1 MPISVSDARSNKD
14 EQIAHAAEV
23 LARSKLRQQVFE
35 AVYYGQKQVKKRSDI
50 ESATGLSNKQVLNAG
65 KALAD
70 NGLVAQ
76 EKVDGEVAYRKDA
89 FYKEHKRKILRL
101 ANDPAQ
107 LAQQPR
113 NSTRRDAAHK
123 EVTISVVATPAFK
136 APIEITID
144 EIDSFSEV
152 REVRGSQ
159 PSRVKMR
166 EEAIKRGFQ
175 AVIGETGEFND
186 WGGEVNDLFTTR
198 LRITGK
204 RRPTAIA
211 FKGPGTTGK
220 LTPKK
225 MGINGDQIQRLVLN
239 SATANVFLVQ
249 YVGEISDSVVT
260 QLAGLALA
268 RAAVT
273 GRQIHYGVIDGQDTS
288 RLIQAYPAEFN
299 GG

>member
-1 MPISVSDARSNKD
+1 MIIPVSDASSNKD

-23 LARSKLRQQVFE
+23 LAKSNHRRQVFE
-35 AVYYGQKQVKKRSDI
+35 AVYHGKKQVKKRS
-50 ESATGLSNKQVLNAG
+50 ELETATGLNNKQVLRAG
-65 KALAD
+65 KALAG
-70 NGLVAQ
+70 NRLVTQ
-76 EKVDGEVAYRKDA
+76 ERIEGEVAYCKDA
-89 FYKEHKRKILRL
+89 FYAQHKQKILRL
-101 ANDPAQ
+101 ATNPEQ
-107 LAQQPR
+107 LSQQPR
-113 NSTRRDAAHK
+113 NSERRDAARR
-123 EVTISVVATPAFK
+123 EVVIRVATTPAFK
-136 APIEITID
+136 APIQITID
-144 EIDSFSEV
+144 DIDSFSLV
-152 REVRGSQ
+152 RAFTGPQ

-198 LRITGK
+198 LRISGK

-225 MGINGDQIQRLVLN
+225 MGTNGDQIQRLVLN

-288 RLIQAYPAEFN
+288 RLIRAYPGEFD